1 MKDKS
6 KVMVQTENSVLMRNI
21 FERNLEKKAAYIEEW
36 WNTQPQY
43 SNQRIGI
50 SIADPAHF
58 LTVYRAVQIAGKLPV
73 VLDPK
78 WTNEQFKEILKH
90 YEITYLITD
99 EKKDI
104 NHIQQLTLE
113 SFEEYQN
120 NEVKLS
126 KIQRP
131 PEDMLH
137 IGFTSGTTGMPKAY
151 YRNRFSWLV
160 SYDANDAILNGMP
173 SSIIAPGPLA
183 HSLTL
188 YALMY
193 AHHHSVPCYMQTH
206 YHPKQLLQQLQ
217 DHSEAAV
224 FLVPSILEQLLQFE
238 TEELFH
244 IKVTFLTS
252 GAKLEPHTI
261 ARFQEKLPHSE
272 VIEFFGTS
280 EASFIS
286 YHRVHDYQP
295 HNVGQLFK
303 GVTIKLSDDSG
314 QELPKLTS
322 TGQLHV
328 QSDMVFSG
336 YVDGMHVSAQDDIA
350 TGDYARMTENGD
362 LILEG
367 RVNNKCIIGGMNV
380 YPEEVERVIMQ
391 NIPVNHVMVD
401 AMPHYELGEVLI
413 AYYESTETL
422 AIPAVKKELRKHL
435 ERYKIPMRWIK
446 VPHMR
451 WTSSGKIARQAMKE
465 EFGRRNVK
473 KG

>member
-1 MKDKS
+1 MKNKS

-36 WNTQPQY
+36 SNTQPQY

-78 WTNEQFKEILKH
+78 WTSEQFKEILKH

-99 EKKDI
+99 KKKDI
-104 NHIQQLTLE
+104 DHIQQLTLE

-126 KIQRP
+126 KIQKS

-160 SYDANDAILNGMP
+160 SYDANDAILNGVP

-217 DHSEAAV
+217 DHSGAAV

-238 TEELFH
+238 TEKLSD

-272 VIEFFGTS
+272 VIKFFGTS

-303 GVTIKLSDDSG
+303 GVTIKLSDDFG

-336 YVDGMHVSAQDDIA
+336 YVDGMHISAQDDIA
-350 TGDYARMTENGD
+350 TRDYARMTENGD

-391 NIPVNHVMVD
+391 HIPVNHVMVD

-413 AYYESTETL
+413 AYYESKETL
-422 AIPAVKKELRKHL
+422 AIPDVKKE
-435 ERYKIPMRWIK
+435 
-446 VPHMR
+446 
-451 WTSSGKIARQAMKE
+451 
-465 EFGRRNVK
+465 
-473 KG
+473 

>member
-1 MKDKS
+1 MKDIS
-6 KVMVQTENSVLMRNI
+6 KVMLQTENSILMRNT
-21 FERNLEKKAAYIEEW
+21 FERNLEKEAAYIEEW
-36 WNTQPQY
+36 CHTHPQHF
-43 SNQRIGI
+43 NQRVGI
-50 SIADPAHF
+50 SIVDPVRF
-58 LTVYRAVQIAGKLPV
+58 FTVYRAVQIAGKLPV
-73 VLDPK
+73 ILDPK
-78 WTNEQFKEILKH
+78 WTSEQFKEILNH

-99 EKKDI
+99 EEKDI
-104 NHIQQLTLE
+104 NHIQQLSVKTLDE
-113 SFEEYQN
+113 HQS
-120 NEVKLS
+120 NEMKLS

-151 YRNRFSWLV
+151 YRNRFSWVV
-160 SYDANDAILNGMP
+160 SYDANDAILNEVP
-173 SSIIAPGPLA
+173 PSIIAPGPLA

-217 DHSEAAV
+217 NHSGAAV
-224 FLVPSILEQLLQFE
+224 FLVPSILEQILQFDA
-238 TEELFH
+238 TELSN

-261 ARFQEKLPHSE
+261 ERFQEKIPHSE
-272 VIEFFGTS
+272 VIVFFGTS

-314 QELPKLTS
+314 KVLPKLTS
-322 TGQLHV
+322 IGQLHV
-328 QSDMVFSG
+328 QSEMVFSG
-336 YVDGMHVSAQDDIA
+336 YVDGAHVTAQDDIA
-350 TGDYARMTENGD
+350 TGDYARMTEDGD

-391 NIPVNHVMVD
+391 HIPVNHVMVG
-401 AMPHYELGEVLI
+401 ALPHYELGEVLI

-422 AIPAVKKELRKHL
+422 DIPTVKKRLRAHL
-435 ERYKIPMRWIK
+435 ERYKVPMRWIK
-446 VPHMR
+446 VPHMI
-451 WTSSGKIARQAMKE
+451 WTSSGKIARRAMKE
-465 EFGRRNVK
+465 EFGRRNTR

>member
-6 KVMVQTENSVLMRNI
+6 KVMVQTENSVLMRNV
-21 FERNLEKKAAYIEEW
+21 FERNLEKRAAYIEEW

-43 SNQRIGI
+43 LNQRIGI

-78 WTNEQFKEILKH
+78 WTSEQFKEILKH

-99 EKKDI
+99 KKKDI
-104 NHIQQLTLE
+104 DHIQQLTLE

-126 KIQRP
+126 KIQKS

-160 SYDANDAILNGMP
+160 SYDANDAILNGVP

-193 AHHHSVPCYMQTH
+193 AHHHSVPCYMQTR

-217 DHSEAAV
+217 DHSGAAV

-238 TEELFH
+238 NEELSD

-303 GVTIKLSDDSG
+303 GVRIKLSDDSG

-328 QSDMVFSG
+328 QSNMVFSG

-391 NIPVNHVMVD
+391 HIPVNHVMVD

-413 AYYESTETL
+413 AYYESKETL
-422 AIPAVKKELRKHL
+422 AIPDVKKELRKHL

-446 VPHMR
+446 VPHMI
-451 WTSSGKIARQAMKE
+451 WTSSGKIARRAMKE
-465 EFGRRNVK
+465 EFGRRNVR